1 MICKGCKA
9 RFETRDANPDEFN
22 TGYCFKCLHKMGY
35 YDNRN
40 KHLTLYEILE
50 KIIEKRNEGDFE

>member
-9 RFETRDANPDEFN
+9 RFETRDADPNEFN

-35 YDNRN
+35 DNENKYSSLYD
-40 KHLTLYEILE
+40 IIE
-50 KIIEKRNEGDFE
+50 KIIEKEGGGV